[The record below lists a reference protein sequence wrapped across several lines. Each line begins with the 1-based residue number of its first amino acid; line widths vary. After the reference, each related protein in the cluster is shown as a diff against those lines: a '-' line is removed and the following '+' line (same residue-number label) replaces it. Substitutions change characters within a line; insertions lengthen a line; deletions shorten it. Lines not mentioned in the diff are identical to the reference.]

1 MTIDWWTLGFQ
12 TVNVVVLVWLLERF
26 FWRPVATM
34 IAQRQTVARQT
45 LADARAQVAKAAD
58 AAKEIAATRAGF
70 AEEREKLLS
79 AAHAD
84 ATKANAVLHDQ
95 AAADA
100 AGLRAAAKAGIE
112 TDARAADKA
121 WAERSSLLG
130 IDIAGRL
137 AARLAGPAVN
147 AAFLEWLVKAVRAL
161 PEETRRGVA
170 DPDAALEVVSATPLD
185 DAEQNRASDLIRE
198 AFAAQP
204 RIAYKTDPGLI
215 AGLELHAPH
224 LLVSN
229 SWRADLADIRKD
241 LAHGSRR

>member
-26 FWRPVATM
+26 FWRPVATI
-34 IAQRQTVARQT
+34 IAQRQTTARQT
-45 LADARAQVAKAAD
+45 LADAQTQAVKSAD
-58 AAKEIAATRAGF
+58 AAKEIASTRAGF
-70 AEEREKLLS
+70 ADERERLL
-79 AAHAD
+79 AAARTE
-84 ATKANAVLHDQ
+84 ATKASAALLDQ
-95 AAADA
+95 AALDAD
-100 AGLRAAAKAGIE
+100 GLRAAAKAGIE

-147 AAFLEWLVKAVRAL
+147 AAFLEWLLIAVRAL
-161 PEETRRGVA
+161 PEGARRAVA
-170 DPDAALEVVSATPLD
+170 EPDAALQVISAAPLD
-185 DAEQNRASDLIRE
+185 AAEQNRASDLIRA

-204 RIAYKTDPGLI
+204 RIAYTTDPGLI

-241 LAHGSRR
+241 LAHAPRR